1 MMLATGLHSLAQK
14 LTSVARDG
22 VRDSGDPDAVRAV
35 QAVLQAAEDVWRR
48 DRSAALLLVAAS
60 LLVSARRPDLAALL
74 DGMKDALECAND
86 SLGSA
91 RGIHAEG

>member
-1 MMLATGLHSLAQK
+1 MTLATGLHCLAQK
-14 LTSVARDG
+14 LTSAARDG
-22 VRDSGDPDAVRAV
+22 VTDAGDPDAVRAV
-35 QAVLQAAEDVWRR
+35 QAVLQAADDVWRR

-74 DGMKDALECAND
+74 DSMKDAFERAND
-86 SLGSA
+86 SLGSI